1 MEKVVHIFDIFKI
14 IFYFKKILAREGP
27 FWIGQILK
35 GFAFH
40 LNLFKV
46 RIQIEFDPP
55 LYIVVGVHPSMAL
68 PPLF

>member
-14 IFYFKKILAREGP
+14 IFYLKNSSPRRSFLDC
-27 FWIGQILK
+27 QILK